1 MTKKKAERKSQ
12 IANRK
17 KQVSKQKTINDK
29 RQAKSKLT
37 AQVFNFS
44 GKTTRTTLPDEIF
57 KVDVAPNTLAQAIR
71 VYLVNMRKGTVSTK
85 TRGEVSG
92 GGRKPWRQ
100 KGTGRARQGS
110 IRAPHW
116 RGGGVV
122 FGPRPRNFELSLPK
136 KVKQLVLSG
145 AISQKFVK
153 GEVKVVDG
161 FEKLKPKTKELAKVI
176 EKLNLSGRKILWIIN
191 GRPEN
196 LIKAGRNLPNLEF
209 SSVENLNTYQVLK
222 AATLVFNKDAVE
234 KLTLRLRSV
243 SSFDKLRMKERMG

>member
-1 MTKKKAERKSQ
+1 MTKK
-12 IANRK
+12 ANRK

-37 AQVFNFS
+37 TQVFNFS
-44 GKTTRTTLPDEIF
+44 GKTTRTTLPEEIF
-57 KVDVAPNTLAQAIR
+57 KVDVMPSTLAQAVR
-71 VYLVNMRKGTVSTK
+71 VYLGNMRKGTVSTK

-110 IRAPHW
+110 IRAPQW

-136 KVKQLVLSG
+136 KVKRLALSG

-153 GEVKVVDG
+153 GEIKIVDG

-176 EKLNLSGRKILWIIN
+176 EKLSLSGRKVLWVIN
-191 GRPEN
+191 GKPEN

-222 AATLVFNKDAVE
+222 AATLIFDKGAIE
-234 KLTLRLRSV
+234 KLTLRYTQGHPERSR
-243 SSFDKLRMKERMG
+243 RMKERVG